1 MPDLGLKKHANQRLT
16 AKQEAFCRKFMELK
30 SASDAYR
37 SVYSAEKSKKE
48 TVHRCATELLDNPKI
63 AARLDELRAQVTKH
77 VEITLGE
84 VSGALRE
91 ALTMALERGQTGSAV
106 AAANGLAKLGGLI
119 VDQQRVENVDANEAH
134 LDALREL
141 AAAPAPAPE
150 PAEPAPEPAEPAPEP
165 AVGTPHTL
173 DITPESGGVVRH

>member
-1 MPDLGLKKHANQRLT
+1 MPDLGLPKHSNQRLT
-16 AKQEAFCRKFMELK
+16 AKQEDFCRKFMELK

-37 SVYSAEKSKKE
+37 AAYSAENSKKE
-48 TVHRCATELLDNPKI
+48 TVHRRASELLDNSKV

-141 AAAPAPAPE
+141 AAAPAPAPA
-150 PAEPAPEPAEPAPEP
+150 PDPAPEPAEPAPEP

>member
-1 MPDLGLKKHANQRLT
+1 MPDLGLPKHSNQRLT

-37 SVYSAEKSKKE
+37 SAYSAENSKKE
-48 TVHRCATELLDNPKI
+48 TVHRRASELLDNSKV
-63 AARLDELRAQVTKH
+63 AARLDELRAQADKH

-119 VDQQRVENVDANEAH
+119 VDQQRIENVDANEAH
-134 LDALREL
+134 LEALRDL
-141 AAAPAPAPE
+141 AAAPAAPDPTPE
-150 PAEPAPEPAEPAPEP
+150 PAELEPEPAI
-165 AVGTPHTL
+165 GTPNII
-173 DITPESGGVVRH
+173 DITQASGNSIRH